1 MTALPPAP
9 PSAIAA
15 PGGVSRRPA
24 FGLEVTTIRG
34 RSIAVRERCVL
45 EKPFCRLVHFRRET
59 RRADPAVLVVA
70 PLSGHFAILLR
81 DMIAA
86 LMPDH
91 DLYLMDWVDAREV
104 PVGEGDFGM
113 EDDIAYIMDCVGRL
127 ESGVHLIGMCQS
139 AMPALAATALL
150 AANGGSVPRTLTLF
164 GGMIDTRISPTR
176 IARLAASRSLS
187 WCARYAISSVPRAY
201 LGEGR
206 KVYPASTQQA
216 ALVAYLMRHFANGGE
231 LFHKLLQDDGED
243 AIHYPFL
250 RLYLSVM
257 DLPAQFFLDTI
268 RLVFHEIALPQGH
281 LNWRGIAVEPSAL
294 TRTAL
299 MTIEGEYDD
308 VSAPG
313 QTRVAHELCRNIPDH
328 RRRHHLQTGIG
339 HFGMFHG
346 RVWRTEIMPRV
357 RAFIREMA

>member
-1 MTALPPAP
+1 
-9 PSAIAA
+9 
-15 PGGVSRRPA
+15 
-24 FGLEVTTIRG
+24 
-34 RSIAVRERCVL
+34 VL
-45 EKPFCRLVHFRRET
+45 I
-59 RRADPAVLVVA
+59 VA
-70 PLSGHFAILLR
+70 PLSGHFATLLR
-81 DMIAA
+81 DMLAA
-86 LMPDH
+86 LMADH
-91 DLYLMDWVDAREV
+91 DLYLMDWVDARDV

-127 ESGVHLIGMCQS
+127 EGEVHLIGMCQS
-139 AMPALAATALL
+139 AMPALAAAALL
-150 AANGGSVPRTLTLF
+150 AARGGSAPRTLTLF

-176 IARLAASRSLS
+176 IDRLAASRSLP
-187 WCARYAISSVPRAY
+187 WFARYAIGTVPRAY

-206 KVYPASTQQA
+206 KVLPASTQQV
-216 ALVAYLMRHFANGGE
+216 ALVAYLMRHLASGE
-231 LFHKLLQDDGED
+231 ELLRKLLHDDGED
-243 AIHYPFL
+243 GDRYPFL

-268 RLVFHEIALPQGH
+268 RLVFHETALPRGI
-281 LNWRGIAVEPSAL
+281 LSWRGIAVEPSAL

-299 MTIEGEYDD
+299 MTVEGECDD

-328 RRRHHLQTGIG
+328 RRRHHLQAGVG

-346 RVWRTEIMPRV
+346 RLWRTDIMPRV